1 MQNQIEQLYQLF
13 HQSTGVTIDNRK
25 ISGGEMFF
33 GLQGDKVNGSIY
45 AKAALDN
52 GALCC
57 VINDDQYKI
66 NEKCIVVEDVLIA
79 LQLLAAKYRSTFNFP
94 VLALTGSNGKT
105 TTKELI
111 AAVLSKKY
119 RVSAT
124 KGNLN
129 NHIGVPLTILSV
141 PKDCN
146 FAVIEMGANHQ
157 KEIGGYCKYANPD
170 FALITNIG
178 KAHLEGFGGIEG
190 VLKGKSEL
198 FEFVQ
203 QKNGMLFI
211 NSSEKKLKALF
222 SDYPKMITYG
232 FEANDYASGKMIIG
246 DEFAQLILDD
256 NITIQSHL
264 VGDYNN
270 NNIMAAACIGKYFG
284 VEVEDIKAAIEA
296 YQPDNNRSELKE
308 VGGNYFIMDAYNAN
322 PSSMQAAIE
331 NFSKLNATHKIAIL
345 GDMLELGDYAVAE
358 HQAIMDL
365 VLKSN
370 VTKVVTVG
378 PVFAALSNKNVL
390 AFPDAAAAKKWYAAQ
405 AFKGATILLKG
416 SRGMHLEEIIS

>member
-1 MQNQIEQLYQLF
+1 
-13 HQSTGVTIDNRK
+13 
-25 ISGGEMFF
+25 
-33 GLQGDKVNGSIY
+33 
-45 AKAALDN
+45 
-52 GALCC
+52 
-57 VINDDQYKI
+57 
-66 NEKCIVVEDVLIA
+66 
-79 LQLLAAKYRSTFNFP
+79 
-94 VLALTGSNGKT
+94 
-105 TTKELI
+105 
-111 AAVLSKKY
+111 
-119 RVSAT
+119 
-124 KGNLN
+124 
-129 NHIGVPLTILSV
+129 
-141 PKDCN
+141 
-146 FAVIEMGANHQ
+146 
-157 KEIGGYCKYANPD
+157 
-170 FALITNIG
+170 
-178 KAHLEGFGGIEG
+178 
-190 VLKGKSEL
+190 
-198 FEFVQ
+198 
-203 QKNGMLFI
+203 
-211 NSSEKKLKALF
+211 
-222 SDYPKMITYG
+222 MITYG

>member
-1 MQNQIEQLYQLF
+1 
-13 HQSTGVTIDNRK
+13 
-25 ISGGEMFF
+25 
-33 GLQGDKVNGSIY
+33 
-45 AKAALDN
+45 
-52 GALCC
+52 
-57 VINDDQYKI
+57 
-66 NEKCIVVEDVLIA
+66 
-79 LQLLAAKYRSTFNFP
+79 
-94 VLALTGSNGKT
+94 
-105 TTKELI
+105 
-111 AAVLSKKY
+111 
-119 RVSAT
+119 
-124 KGNLN
+124 
-129 NHIGVPLTILSV
+129 
-141 PKDCN
+141 
-146 FAVIEMGANHQ
+146 
-157 KEIGGYCKYANPD
+157 
-170 FALITNIG
+170 
-178 KAHLEGFGGIEG
+178 
-190 VLKGKSEL
+190 
-198 FEFVQ
+198 
-203 QKNGMLFI
+203 
-211 NSSEKKLKALF
+211 
-222 SDYPKMITYG
+222 MITYG

-390 AFPDAAAAKKWYAAQ
+390 AFPDAAAAKNGMLHKH
-405 AFKGATILLKG
+405 LKEQ
-416 SRGMHLEEIIS
+416 LFY